1 MEAIL
6 AAVGK
11 NVSDL
16 FANIPNICSVEKV
29 HQETLNRNGK
39 ATAAQEYKYRYL
51 LLAPTQ
57 RWGPSPEEYRADTR
71 GQVTPQ
77 LGSSD
82 TYMLTSGFVSA
93 PLVFHPAYQ
102 RGSSFRLLGR
112 GKLSGRNTFVV
123 AYAQEPARSRLSG
136 RFMLGANAST
146 TYTQGIA
153 WIDAEN
159 YQIIR
164 LASDLLTPLP
174 QVRLK
179 RESTQIDFSE
189 VHFKKLPQAFWLPD
203 VVTVTLD
210 WNGRVL
216 RNQHAYSDFLVSN
229 VDSTQKIKK
238 PKMVET
244 TEEAE
249 DPAPQSN
256 PLENHSLSLVP
267 SAQKP

>member
-1 MEAIL
+1 VL

-29 HQETLNRNGK
+29 HQEALNRSGK
-39 ATAAQEYKYRYL
+39 TTAAQKNKYRYL
-51 LLAPTQ
+51 LLAPNQ
-57 RWGPSPEEYRADTR
+57 RWGPAIEEYRADSQ
-71 GQVTPQ
+71 GNVTPQ
-77 LGSSD
+77 VGASES
-82 TYMLTSGFVSA
+82 YMLTSGFVSA

-102 RGSSFRLLGR
+102 SGSSFRLLGR
-112 GKLSGRNTFVV
+112 AKLNGRSTFVV
-123 AYAQEPARSRLSG
+123 VYAQEPAKSRLSG

-153 WIDAEN
+153 WIDSEN
-159 YQIIR
+159 YQIVR

-179 RESTQIDFSE
+179 KESTQIDFSE
-189 VHFKKLPQAFWLPD
+189 VHFKRLPQAFWLPN

-210 WNGRVL
+210 WNGRYL
-216 RNQHAYSDFLVSN
+216 RNEHAYSDFLVSN
-229 VDSTQKIKK
+229 VDSTQKIKN
-238 PKMVET
+238 PKAVEIT

-249 DPAPQSN
+249 DPAPRVN